1 MSAKQATRRGLR
13 MLLIVAL
20 VIIAALLLVPSF
32 AALLGHLVA
41 DLWVTVMGAVAGI
54 LGGLMGS

>member
-1 MSAKQATRRGLR
+1 MSAKQATRRGLGA
-13 MLLIVAL
+13 LLIVAL

-32 AALLGHLVA
+32 ATLLGRLVA
-41 DLWVTVMGAVAGI
+41 NLWVTVMGAVAGI